1 MATVSFIPESHQSIS
16 AMKAMIEYCLQQKK
30 VADEDSGRRLV
41 SGVNCNGENAFTE
54 FMATKTAHHKKGGMN
69 FYHYVQSFSPNENIS
84 AEQVNKIGLEF
95 AEKAWPG
102 HEVLVTTHTDVAH
115 LHNHFVINS
124 VHYENGR
131 KLRQSPGTLTKLRS
145 LSDGICQ
152 QHGLSV
158 LEPYKKDGA
167 NISSREYRAAAKGD
181 SWKFKLM
188 SDIDFVMN
196 RSGSRADFMREM
208 QRLGYKVTWTDERKY
223 ITFTCPN
230 GMKCRDIRLHDE
242 KYLKE
247 GLEYEFTIR
256 KQHTAELGN
265 GYAEEEKRTDT
276 VRAGTDP
283 VSASGVCDPDRTA
296 QAGEQAAG
304 GRSGISAEAVSD
316 DRTAGDGGGAE
327 RSLHQ
332 YTEYRG
338 GVYGKDGAGSGDG
351 EPQNGGTDAEPRRTG
366 WEESRAVYFELL
378 RNSFQEYRD
387 AGQHDRETAPKN
399 IENYDSH
406 GGIGGGA
413 VAAGLRRSEALGARW
428 SRVDWEKKTILL
440 DTKIIEYKE
449 NGKVIV
455 EPVEEMKNKS
465 SRRTL
470 PLPDPVYEMLCE
482 EREKQDLYR
491 RMFKG
496 SYNRKHDDYI
506 CVDQLGGLIR
516 PNRVTQRFADLIRQY
531 GLRKI
536 RFHDLRHTF
545 ASILIN
551 QDVPLL
557 NVSTFLGHS
566 DLSTTA
572 NIYAHLD
579 KSKKQESAD
588 VISSIFNKAK
598 E

>member
-16 AMKAMIEYCLQQKK
+16 AMKAVIEYCLQQKK

-69 FYHYVQSFSPNENIS
+69 FYHYVQSFSPAES
-84 AEQVNKIGLEF
+84 VTAEQVHEIGLAF
-95 AEKAWPG
+95 AKKAWPG

-124 VHYENGR
+124 VHYENGK
-131 KLRQSPGTLTKLRS
+131 KLRQNPGTLTKLRS

-196 RSGSRADFMREM
+196 RSCSRADFIREM
-208 QRLGYKVTWTDERKY
+208 QRLGYKVTWTNERKY

-247 GLEYEFTIR
+247 VLEYEFTIR

-265 GYAEEEKRTDT
+265 GYVAEEKHTDA

-283 VSASGVCDPDRTA
+283 VSAAGVCDPDRAA

-304 GRSGISAEAVSD
+304 GRGGVSAETVSD
-316 DRTAGDGGGAE
+316 DRTAGDDGGAE
-327 RSLHQ
+327 RPLHPD
-332 YTEYRG
+332 TEYRG
-338 GVYGKDGAGSGDG
+338 GIYGKDSTGSGDG
-351 EPQNGGTDAEPRRTG
+351 EPQNDGADAESRRTG

-378 RNSFQEYRD
+378 RNPFQEYRD
-387 AGQHDRETAPKN
+387 AGQHGGETAPKN
-399 IENYDSH
+399 FENYDSH
-406 GGIGGGA
+406 GGIGSSA
-413 VAAGLRRSEALGARW
+413 VAAGLRGILEVGSIIDGTAEDPEERRKRIEAQENASNLGAVIGLAVGILTAVAD
-428 SRVDWEKKTILL
+428 SEGDMTAEENDGPTI
-440 DTKIIEYKE
+440 K
-449 NGKVIV
+449 
-455 EPVEEMKNKS
+455 M
-465 SRRTL
+465 
-470 PLPDPVYEMLCE
+470 
-482 EREKQDLYR
+482 
-491 RMFKG
+491 
-496 SYNRKHDDYI
+496 
-506 CVDQLGGLIR
+506 
-516 PNRVTQRFADLIRQY
+516 
-531 GLRKI
+531 
-536 RFHDLRHTF
+536 
-545 ASILIN
+545 
-551 QDVPLL
+551 
-557 NVSTFLGHS
+557 
-566 DLSTTA
+566 
-572 NIYAHLD
+572 
-579 KSKKQESAD
+579 
-588 VISSIFNKAK
+588 
-598 E
+598 

>member
-16 AMKAMIEYCLQQKK
+16 AMKAVIEYCLQQKK

-131 KLRQSPGTLTKLRS
+131 KLRQNPGTLIKLRS

-152 QHGLSV
+152 QYGLSV

-196 RSGSRADFMREM
+196 RSGSKNDFMREM

-230 GMKCRDIRLHDE
+230 GMKCRDIRLHEE

-247 GLEYEFTIR
+247 VLEYEFTIR
-256 KQHTAELGN
+256 KRLTAEFGN
-265 GYAEEEKRTDT
+265 GYAEEEKHADA
-276 VRAGTDP
+276 VRAGADP
-283 VSASGVCDPDRTA
+283 VSAAGVCDPDRAA
-296 QAGEQAAG
+296 QAGEQVAG
-304 GRSGISAEAVSD
+304 GRGGISAKAVSA
-316 DRTAGDGGGAE
+316 DRTAGNMGGTE
-327 RSLHQ
+327 RPLHKD
-332 YTEYRG
+332 TEYRG
-338 GVYGKDGAGSGDG
+338 GIYGYDSAGDSDRQQRNDGA
-351 EPQNGGTDAEPRRTG
+351 DAEPRRTG

-378 RNSFQEYRD
+378 RNPFEEYRD
-387 AGQHDRETAPKN
+387 AGQHDRETTPKN
-399 IENYDSH
+399 FENYDSH
-406 GGIGGGA
+406 GDIGGSAVGLGLRGVLEAGSIIENTCEDPEERRKRIEAEENASNFGA
-413 VAAGLRRSEALGARW
+413 VIGLAVGILTAA
-428 SRVDWEKKTILL
+428 T
-440 DTKIIEYKE
+440 DTDANMTAEE
-449 NGKVIV
+449 ND
-455 EPVEEMKNKS
+455 EPTMK
-465 SRRTL
+465 
-470 PLPDPVYEMLCE
+470 M
-482 EREKQDLYR
+482 
-491 RMFKG
+491 
-496 SYNRKHDDYI
+496 
-506 CVDQLGGLIR
+506 
-516 PNRVTQRFADLIRQY
+516 
-531 GLRKI
+531 
-536 RFHDLRHTF
+536 
-545 ASILIN
+545 
-551 QDVPLL
+551 
-557 NVSTFLGHS
+557 
-566 DLSTTA
+566 
-572 NIYAHLD
+572 
-579 KSKKQESAD
+579 
-588 VISSIFNKAK
+588 
-598 E
+598 

>member
-1 MATVSFIPESHQSIS
+1 MATVSYIPESHQSIS
-16 AMKAMIEYCLQQKK
+16 AMKAVIEYCLQQKK
-30 VADEDSGRRLV
+30 VADADSGRRLV

-69 FYHYVQSFSPNENIS
+69 FYHYVQSFSPSES
-84 AEQVNKIGLEF
+84 VTAEQVHEIGLAF
-95 AEKAWPG
+95 AQKAWPG
-102 HEVLVTTHTDVAH
+102 HEVLVTTHTDAAH

-124 VHYENGR
+124 VHYENGM
-131 KLRQSPGTLTKLRS
+131 KLRQNPGTLTKLRA

-196 RSGSRADFMREM
+196 RSGSRTDFMREM

-247 GLEYEFTIR
+247 GLEHEFTIR

-265 GYAEEEKRTDT
+265 GYAEEEKHADA

-283 VSASGVCDPDRTA
+283 VSAAGVCDPDRTT
-296 QAGEQAAG
+296 QAGEQTAG
-304 GRSGISAEAVSD
+304 GCGGISAEAVSA
-316 DRTAGDGGGAE
+316 DRTIGDGGGAE
-327 RSLHQ
+327 RPLYQ

-338 GVYGKDGAGSGDG
+338 GVYGKDSAGGGDG
-351 EPQNGGTDAEPRRTG
+351 EPQDGGADAKPRRTG

-378 RNSFQEYRD
+378 RNPFKEYRD

-406 GGIGGGA
+406 SGIGSST
-413 VAAGLRRSEALGARW
+413 VAAGLRGILEVGSIIDGTAEDPEERRKRIEAQENASNLGA
-428 SRVDWEKKTILL
+428 VIGLAVGILTAAA
-440 DTKIIEYKE
+440 DSEEDMSAEE
-449 NGKVIV
+449 N
-455 EPVEEMKNKS
+455 
-465 SRRTL
+465 
-470 PLPDPVYEMLCE
+470 D
-482 EREKQDLYR
+482 
-491 RMFKG
+491 
-496 SYNRKHDDYI
+496 
-506 CVDQLGGLIR
+506 
-516 PNRVTQRFADLIRQY
+516 
-531 GLRKI
+531 
-536 RFHDLRHTF
+536 
-545 ASILIN
+545 
-551 QDVPLL
+551 
-557 NVSTFLGHS
+557 GHIM
-566 DLSTTA
+566 
-572 NIYAHLD
+572 NM
-579 KSKKQESAD
+579 
-588 VISSIFNKAK
+588 
-598 E
+598 

>member
-1 MATVSFIPESHQSIS
+1 MATVSFIPESRQSIS
-16 AMKAMIEYCLQQKK
+16 AMKAVIDYCLQQKK

-69 FYHYVQSFSPNENIS
+69 FYHYVQSFSPSERVT
-84 AEQVNKIGLEF
+84 AEQVHEIGLAF
-95 AEKAWPG
+95 AKKAWPG
-102 HEVLVTTHTDVAH
+102 HEVLVTTHTDTAH

-124 VHYENGR
+124 VHHENGS
-131 KLRQSPGTLTKLRS
+131 KLRQNPGTLTKLRA

-196 RSGSRADFMREM
+196 RSGSRADFIREM

-247 GLEYEFTIR
+247 VLEHEFTIR

-276 VRAGTDP
+276 VRTGTDP
-283 VSASGVCDPDRTA
+283 VSAAGVCDPDRTA
-296 QAGEQAAG
+296 QAGEQTAG
-304 GRSGISAEAVSD
+304 GRGGVSAETVSD
-316 DRTAGDGGGAE
+316 DRTAGNGGGTE
-327 RSLHQ
+327 RPLHPD
-332 YTEYRG
+332 TKYRG
-338 GVYGKDGAGSGDG
+338 GVYGKDSAGSGDG
-351 EPQNGGTDAEPRRTG
+351 EPQNGGADAEPRRTG

-399 IENYDSH
+399 IKNYDSH
-406 GGIGGGA
+406 GGIDSGA
-413 VAAGLRRSEALGARW
+413 VAAGLRGILEAGSIIDGTAEDPEERRKRIEAEENASNLGA
-428 SRVDWEKKTILL
+428 VIGLAAG
-440 DTKIIEYKE
+440 IIAAATDSGDDISAEE
-449 NGKVIV
+449 NE
-455 EPVEEMKNKS
+455 EPIMEM
-465 SRRTL
+465 
-470 PLPDPVYEMLCE
+470 
-482 EREKQDLYR
+482 
-491 RMFKG
+491 
-496 SYNRKHDDYI
+496 
-506 CVDQLGGLIR
+506 
-516 PNRVTQRFADLIRQY
+516 
-531 GLRKI
+531 
-536 RFHDLRHTF
+536 
-545 ASILIN
+545 
-551 QDVPLL
+551 
-557 NVSTFLGHS
+557 
-566 DLSTTA
+566 
-572 NIYAHLD
+572 
-579 KSKKQESAD
+579 
-588 VISSIFNKAK
+588 
-598 E
+598 